1 MTKIFCDLCGKEMEW
16 SPNTMY
22 KYKLRRSMLEGW
34 QYLDAHPE
42 CVNKLCNTV
51 EERRKSDEQRNQ

>member
-1 MTKIFCDLCGKEMEW
+1 MTKTYCDLCGKEMQW

-34 QYLDAHPE
+34 QYIDAHPE
-42 CVNKLCNTV
+42 CVNKLCDTV
-51 EERRKSDEQRNQ
+51 EEKRAEKNDLR